1 MAKTSAFDNN
11 LNEYENWFIDN
22 KFAYESEIEAIKQI
36 AEIPENSV
44 EIGIGSGLFAVPLG
58 IKKGI
63 DPSQTMIN
71 LGKKRGLNIIKGVA
85 ENLPWADNSIDYAL
99 MVTSICFV
107 DDVKKSLSEAY
118 RILKPNGNL
127 IIAFVDKDSPIG
139 KEYLANKDK
148 SLFYKEATFFGTD
161 ELINLGKQIKFSITG
176 IKQTVFGKI
185 HEITHKQNVKDG
197 YGGGSFVVLKL
208 TRKIRD
214 LKIE

>member
-36 AEIPENSV
+36 AEIPENSI

-63 DPSQTMIN
+63 DPSETMIK
-71 LGKKRGLNIIKGVA
+71 LGKKRELEIIKGVA
-85 ENLPWADNSIDYAL
+85 ENLPWKDNSINYAL

-107 DDVKKSLSEAY
+107 DDEQKAINEAY
-118 RILKPNGNL
+118 RVLKPNGVL

-148 SLFYKEATFFGTD
+148 SLFYKEATFFSTD
-161 ELINLGKQIKFSITG
+161 ELIALGKQTG
-176 IKQTVFGKI
+176 FKIDKIKQTVFGKI
-185 HEITHKQNVKDG
+185 NKITHKQNVKDG
-197 YGGGSFVVLKL
+197 YGKGSFVVLKFI
-208 TRKIRD
+208 K
-214 LKIE
+214 

>member
-118 RILKPNGNL
+118 RI
-127 IIAFVDKDSPIG
+127 
-139 KEYLANKDK
+139 
-148 SLFYKEATFFGTD
+148 
-161 ELINLGKQIKFSITG
+161 
-176 IKQTVFGKI
+176 
-185 HEITHKQNVKDG
+185 
-197 YGGGSFVVLKL
+197 
-208 TRKIRD
+208 
-214 LKIE
+214 

>member
-85 ENLPWADNSIDYAL
+85 EDLPWADNSIDYAL

-197 YGGGSFVVLKL
+197 YGGGSFVVL
-208 TRKIRD
+208 R
-214 LKIE
+214 LKK

>member
-36 AEIPENSV
+36 AEIPENSI

-63 DPSQTMIN
+63 DPSETMIK
-71 LGKKRGLNIIKGVA
+71 LGKKRELEIIKGVA
-85 ENLPWADNSIDYAL
+85 ENLPWKDNLINYAL

-107 DDVKKSLSEAY
+107 DDEQKAINEAY
-118 RILKPNGNL
+118 RVLKPNGVL

-148 SLFYKEATFFGTD
+148 SLFYKEATFFSTD
-161 ELINLGKQIKFSITG
+161 ELIALGKQTG
-176 IKQTVFGKI
+176 FKIDKIKQTVFGKI
-185 HEITHKQNVKDG
+185 NKITHKQNVKDG
-197 YGGGSFVVLKL
+197 YGKGSFVVLKFI
-208 TRKIRD
+208 K
-214 LKIE
+214 